1 MDAEQHGDGEY
12 SISSD
17 YLVTLSEQA
26 FERGMAI
33 GELLQGCGLSSE
45 VLLLQDVSIGHRSFL
60 QAVSNFQKIDNNL
73 WSALEGGRRMT
84 LSKHGYL
91 GYAAQ
96 HSRSLSEAADKLY
109 RYVST
114 RINFVALESGQ
125 MHPEMNERS
134 DRAMLCLRPLEPQ
147 HPAMRYVCLSLLS
160 CLDTLCRQILG
171 RGAAHLASHIT
182 MQGEAPNCPP
192 PALPGGSKIS
202 FGASVYSLSWPNS
215 ILDLPLATRDADL
228 AKLAEARCENDL
240 RRSLSSQRLSSRVL
254 AQLQRSQG
262 ELPTIDD
269 VAARL
274 NMSTATLQRRLKTEQ
289 CSYQQ
294 LKDEF
299 RQKRARELLK
309 QAVSIELI
317 AEQLGYSDASNFAK
331 AFKTWTGLPPS
342 VYRQQ
347 LRKKSET

>member
-1 MDAEQHGDGEY
+1 
-12 SISSD
+12 
-17 YLVTLSEQA
+17 
-26 FERGMAI
+26 
-33 GELLQGCGLSSE
+33 
-45 VLLLQDVSIGHRSFL
+45 
-60 QAVSNFQKIDNNL
+60 
-73 WSALEGGRRMT
+73 
-84 LSKHGYL
+84 
-91 GYAAQ
+91 
-96 HSRSLSEAADKLY
+96 
-109 RYVST
+109 
-114 RINFVALESGQ
+114 
-125 MHPEMNERS
+125 
-134 DRAMLCLRPLEPQ
+134 
-147 HPAMRYVCLSLLS
+147 MRYVCLSLLS

-274 NMSTATLQRRLKTEQ
+274 NMSTATLQRRLKAEQ

-299 RQKRARELLK
+299 GKSAPRVTQPSG
-309 QAVSIELI
+309 SIELI

-331 AFKTWTGLPPS
+331 AFKVGQDSAQRLPTATQGKIRDIKGTRRCLS
-342 VYRQQ
+342 
-347 LRKKSET
+347 